1 MSKSDIPVNPHAFK
15 VLTPK
20 EMLIAARSVVEV
32 CMADGESLTSIQREG
47 IAEYLFNGG
56 GAPSLNQAKAQVKFW
71 VKQEIA
77 KRKA

>member
-1 MSKSDIPVNPHAFK
+1 MSKSNPHAFK

-20 EMLIAARSVVEV
+20 EMLIAARSVVV
-32 CMADGESLTSIQREG
+32 VGMSDGESIPTSIEREG

-77 KRKA
+77 KRNNKI